1 MNIKQFVKQG
11 KHIVVEL
18 DDEVEYI
25 INGAAVEALENGADK
40 VTLIRVVD
48 RAPQAISAKRI
59 VWALKKEGVID
70 YLDKDKV

>member
-1 MNIKQFVKQG
+1 MNIKSFTKKG
-11 KHIVVEL
+11 KNIVVEL

-25 INGAAVEALENGADK
+25 IDDAAIESLEKGAEQ

-48 RAPQAISAKRI
+48 RAHQPISAKRI
-59 VWALKKEGVID
+59 AWAIKKEGVID

>member
-1 MNIKQFVKQG
+1 MNIKPFTK
-11 KHIVVEL
+11 KDKNIVAEL

-25 INGAAVEALENGADK
+25 INDAAVEAIEKGAEK

-48 RAPQAISAKRI
+48 RAPQIISIKRI
-59 VWALKKEGVID
+59 HWALHKEGVID